1 MYSCL
6 EQSSTNNIRFIDENE
21 ESSESTSFLYK
32 LKATRI
38 ANINRLMIGHINI
51 NSIRNKF
58 EMLSNSIKGNLD
70 ILMISETKLGS
81 TFPSNQFSIEGYAT
95 PIRFDRNGRGGGIIL
110 YIREDISARLLATSL
125 PKYFEGFFVE
135 LNLHKKQIL
144 VCRSYSPAKSNISS
158 HLSIVGRSLVS
169 YISSYDN
176 FLVIGDVN
184 SEISETAMVEFYETY
199 NPQNLVKDPTCCQNP
214 SKPTCTDLS

>member
-21 ESSESTSFLYK
+21 ESSESTSFLNK

-70 ILMISETKLGS
+70 ILMIFENKV
-81 TFPSNQFSIEGYAT
+81 
-95 PIRFDRNGRGGGIIL
+95 
-110 YIREDISARLLATSL
+110 RLD
-125 PKYFEGFFVE
+125 
-135 LNLHKKQIL
+135 
-144 VCRSYSPAKSNISS
+144 
-158 HLSIVGRSLVS
+158 VS
-169 YISSYDN
+169 
-176 FLVIGDVN
+176 V
-184 SEISETAMVEFYETY
+184 
-199 NPQNLVKDPTCCQNP
+199 
-214 SKPTCTDLS
+214 

>member
-21 ESSESTSFLYK
+21 ESSESTSFLNK

-70 ILMISETKLGS
+70 ILMIFENKVR
-81 TFPSNQFSIEGYAT
+81 PDVSI
-95 PIRFDRNGRGGGIIL
+95 
-110 YIREDISARLLATSL
+110 
-125 PKYFEGFFVE
+125 
-135 LNLHKKQIL
+135 
-144 VCRSYSPAKSNISS
+144 
-158 HLSIVGRSLVS
+158 
-169 YISSYDN
+169 
-176 FLVIGDVN
+176 
-184 SEISETAMVEFYETY
+184 
-199 NPQNLVKDPTCCQNP
+199 
-214 SKPTCTDLS
+214 